1 MIIDYPKN
9 LIKKLLDLDQDKKYE
24 IKEHKKKRSL
34 DANAYYWSLIN
45 QLANKL
51 NLGNEELHRKM
62 LQDYSQVMIVPLTP
76 LQNPKGYFKYYE
88 EYQKGK
94 IKGQEIIQYKVYLPS
109 SEMNSK
115 EFWHLLQ
122 GLENECREQGI
133 ETLEERKVREM
144 IERMEN
150 KEVLK

>member
-24 IKEHKKKRSL
+24 IKEYKKKRSL
-34 DANAYYWSLIN
+34 DANAYYWSLLN
-45 QLANKL
+45 QLSNKL
-51 NLGNEELHRKM
+51 NLGNGELHRKM
-62 LQDYSQVMIVPLTP
+62 LQEYGQVMIVPLTP

-88 EYQKGK
+88 EYKKGT

-115 EFWHLLQ
+115 EFWLLLK
-122 GLENECREQGI
+122 GLESECREQGI

-144 IERMEN
+144 IERME
-150 KEVLK
+150 KRG

>member
-1 MIIDYPKN
+1 M
-9 LIKKLLDLDQDKKYE
+9 LFRSLLELDQDKKYE

-34 DANAYYWSLIN
+34 DSNAYYWSLIN

-62 LQDYSQVMIVPLTP
+62 LKDYSQVMIVPLTP
-76 LQNPKGYFKYYE
+76 SQNPKGYFKYYE
-88 EYQKGK
+88 EYQKGT
-94 IKGQEIIQYKVYLPS
+94 IKGQDIIQYKVYLPS

-122 GLENECREQGI
+122 GLEQECREHDI
-133 ETLEERKVREM
+133 EVLEERKVREM
-144 IERMEN
+144 IERME
-150 KEVLK
+150 KRDIE

>member
-1 MIIDYPKN
+1 MLIGTPKE
-9 LIKKLLDLDQDKKYE
+9 LIKRLLELDQDKKYE
-24 IKEHKKKRSL
+24 IKEYKENRSL

-45 QLANKL
+45 QLANVLRISK
-51 NLGNEELHRKM
+51 EELHFKM
-62 LQDYSQVMIVPLTP
+62 LKEHSQRLIVTLPELY
-76 LQNPKGYFKYYE
+76 NPSGYFKYFE
-88 EYQKGK
+88 EYKRGK
-94 IKGQEIIQYKVYLPS
+94 LKGQAVVQYLVYKPS

-115 EFWHLLQ
+115 EFSILLD

-150 KEVLK
+150 KEVSD

>member
-1 MIIDYPKN
+1 MIGVPKE
-9 LIKKLLDLDQDKKYE
+9 LIKRLLELDQEKKYE
-24 IKEHKKKRSL
+24 IKEYKKKRSL
-34 DANAYYWSLIN
+34 DANAYYWKLIN
-45 QLANKL
+45 ELGNVL
-51 NLGNEELHRKM
+51 NLGKEELHFKM

-76 LQNPKGYFKYYE
+76 LQNPNGYFKYYE

-115 EFWHLLQ
+115 EFWLLLK
-122 GLENECREQGI
+122 GLESECREQGI

-144 IERMEN
+144 IERME
-150 KEVLK
+150 KRD

>member
-1 MIIDYPKN
+1 MKGTTKELIPKMLN
-9 LIKKLLDLDQDKKYE
+9 LPHDKIYE
-24 IKEHKKKRSL
+24 LKEHKKKRSL

-51 NLGNEELHRKM
+51 NLGNEELHFKM

-76 LQNPKGYFKYYE
+76 SQNPKGYFKYYE

-115 EFWHLLQ
+115 EFWLLLQ
-122 GLENECREQGI
+122 GLESECREQGI

-144 IERMEN
+144 IERME
-150 KEVLK
+150 KRG